1 MKNPFRPLALVLLA
15 FIALLAVPAGS
26 VAAPPANDNFSA
38 AQTVG
43 PALPVSVQA
52 STVDATSEIGEP
64 SIFSNNPQATV
75 WFRWIAP
82 ANGTTVVDLCAAGFS
97 GSEYPTERIAV
108 RTGASLLG
116 QVLVAETAGACSLRF
131 NAAAGTTYNIQVDY
145 GNDQGTF
152 TFRLRALSPPVNDNF
167 ANATA
172 ISPNL
177 PTQITGTTVD
187 SGWQA
192 GEPAALG
199 GSGSARSVWHTWTPA
214 ATGRVRIN
222 VCYPVLVDGAGNLV
236 IALYTGNTLGT
247 LVSVSSTNECE
258 MDVSVV
264 AGTTYRL
271 AFSGTIRGE
280 LNYTLKLSSAPP
292 PPNDNFANA
301 AVIGPGLPV
310 TANGDNDFA
319 TTEAGEPGHS
329 GINPASKSVWYRW
342 TPTTS
347 GPVRVRGCSRV
358 YPARVSVYTGA
369 TVGTLTQVNA
379 EPPYSPHCGVTLDA
393 VAGVTYNIA
402 VGGGPFQG
410 AYGPFELDVHSLE
423 VPANDNL
430 DQAIGLGKSQKFK
443 VNGST
448 IDASYEDGEPS
459 HDYDY
464 GQRGPSVWYR
474 WTAPDDDPMI
484 IEACAA
490 EEPVRVAVYTGT
502 DYTNLE
508 KLVQAGEGCRTG
520 VGGRLAIAPLAG
532 TVYLI
537 VVSTVQRDFESD
549 FTLTG
554 LDPSYTPAAG
564 FNLKKAIAKCK
575 KIKGKGAKVKRKR
588 ANCIKAARL
597 KAAIIKCRKLDGKSA
612 QTTCIKKARKRY
624 K

>member
-1 MKNPFRPLALVLLA
+1 MKNPFRPFALLTLAL
-15 FIALLAVPAGS
+15 FALLAVPAGS

-43 PALPVSVQA
+43 PALPVSVPA
-52 STVDATSEIGEP
+52 SNIDATAEIGEP
-64 SIFSNNPQATV
+64 SIFGNSPQATV

-82 ANGTTVVDLCAAGFS
+82 ANGATVVDLCGSEFS
-97 GSEYPTERIAV
+97 GSDYPTERIAV
-108 RTGASLLG
+108 RTGASLLA

-131 NAAAGTTYNIQVDY
+131 NAAAGTTYNIHVDY

-177 PTQITGTTVD
+177 PAQVSGTTVD

-214 ATGRVRIN
+214 APGRVRIN
-222 VCYPVLVDGAGNLV
+222 VCDPLLVDGAGNLV

-247 LVSVSSTNECE
+247 LVSAGSTNNCE

-264 AGTTYRL
+264 SGTTYRL
-271 AFSGTIRGE
+271 AFSGTVRGE
-280 LNYTLKLSSAPP
+280 MNYTLKLSSAPP

-319 TTEAGEPGHS
+319 TTEAGEPGHG
-329 GINPASKSVWYRW
+329 GIDPANRSVWYRW

-347 GPVRVRGCSRV
+347 GPVRARGCSRE
-358 YPARVSVYTGA
+358 YSARVSVYTGN
-369 TVGTLTQVNA
+369 TVGTLTRVNA
-379 EPPYSPHCGVTLDA
+379 SPPYSPHCGVTFDA
-393 VAGVTYNIA
+393 VAGTTYSIA
-402 VGGGPFQG
+402 VGGGPFTG
-410 AYGPFELDVHSLE
+410 AYGPFGLDVHRLE

-430 DQAIGLGKSQKFK
+430 GQAIGLGKSQKFT
-443 VNGST
+443 VQGST
-448 IDASYEDGEPS
+448 IDATFESGEPS

-464 GQRGPSVWYR
+464 GQNAPSVWYR

-484 IEACAA
+484 FEACAA
-490 EEPVRVAVYTGT
+490 QEPVRVAIYKGT
-502 DYTNLE
+502 DYSDLT
-508 KLVQAGEGCRTG
+508 KLVQSAEGCRNG
-520 VGGRLAIAPLAG
+520 VGGRTAIAPEQG
-532 TVYLI
+532 TVYLL
-537 VVSTVQRDFESD
+537 VVAPVQRDFETD

-554 LDPSYTPAAG
+554 VDPSFTPVAA

-575 KIKGKGAKVKRKR
+575 KIKGKGAKAKRKR
-588 ANCIKAARL
+588 ANCIRKARL
-597 KAAIIKCRKLDGKSA
+597 KAAIIKCRKLSGKKA
-612 QTTCIKKARKRY
+612 QDACIKKARKRY